1 VTGSERQRTTGSASI
16 LALVRGAVRSSEPD
30 DEGFLANFDPQFQLP
45 AVVTSAARIQ
55 RGFIAS
61 PNSTVTRALEDFDQ
75 PTGTSQLG
83 VPNQAS
89 NVTVEHVGVV
99 EHGIPFT
106 ARDAQQHRVP
116 LPAFVR
122 AGRIA
127 WQRAGTD
134 VFFQINFANAGT
146 GLDFSDFATLDFRV
160 DRETPSRTPLN
171 PAGPSNFHIHLVAA
185 DGTLSAPVS
194 ASDYI
199 MVVGP
204 FGTPDADL
212 SFISPA
218 FPDGYHINLPTARI
232 PIEAFRSDKL
242 RQTRGVRLTFDD
254 TPSGKIYVTNFRA
267 SMQGTSS
274 LSDVASATVG
284 SVPEATISSATT
296 SLAAPRIIEQ
306 GNVIEN
312 VQFVPAAAGVAAAA
326 TSDNG
331 NVRFNVRSETPFPVG
346 NELPTMSIGSVQC
359 DGSYVDGSTQ
369 RMVFECTAQDLSLA
383 DGQPISVRGNVH
395 TIWNFGTFSSTMLH

>member
-1 VTGSERQRTTGSASI
+1 
-16 LALVRGAVRSSEPD
+16 
-30 DEGFLANFDPQFQLP
+30 
-45 AVVTSAARIQ
+45 
-55 RGFIAS
+55 
-61 PNSTVTRALEDFDQ
+61 
-75 PTGTSQLG
+75 
-83 VPNQAS
+83 
-89 NVTVEHVGVV
+89 VTVEHVGVI

-127 WQRAGTD
+127 WQHAGAD
-134 VFFQINFANAGT
+134 VFFQINFTNAGS
-146 GLDFSDFATLDFRV
+146 GLDFSEFATLDFRV
-160 DRETPSRTPLN
+160 DRETPVRTPLN
-171 PAGPSNFHIHLVAA
+171 PAGPSNFRIQLVAA
-185 DGTLSAPVS
+185 DGTLSAPVA

-212 SFISPA
+212 SFIGPA

-232 PIEAFRSDKL
+232 PIEAFHAGNLS
-242 RQTRGVRLTFDD
+242 QTRGIRLTFDD
-254 TPSGKIYVTNFRA
+254 TPSGKIYVTNFRG

-274 LSDVASATVG
+274 LSEATPATVG

-296 SLAAPRIIEQ
+296 LLAAPRIIEE

-312 VQFVPAAAGVAAAA
+312 AQFVPATAGVAAAA
-326 TSDNG
+326 TSG
-331 NVRFNVRSETPFPVG
+331 KGTVRFNVRSETPIPVG

-359 DGSYVDGSTQ
+359 DGSYVEGSTQ
-369 RMVFECTAQDLSLA
+369 RMVFECPAQDLSLA
-383 DGQPISVRGNVH
+383 DGQPISVRGHVH